1 MSSLNSVAS
10 LSNKVL
16 ISLWLIIFL
25 NPISHAF
32 LWFYGAFG
40 GNDGVILTVN
50 GEQDYFS
57 NEGYIYGYFIS
68 NITMVAATLI
78 TWQLIKLFKLYKDGF
93 VFTNK
98 NADQYTKI
106 SYCILIYVLFR
117 FIESMVFSWFYSPN
131 GFTFSIEDIDVAL
144 IVMSVIVRL
153 VAKVMHEANELYEE
167 QSMTI

>member
-1 MSSLNSVAS
+1 
-10 LSNKVL
+10 
-16 ISLWLIIFL
+16 
-25 NPISHAF
+25 
-32 LWFYGAFG
+32 
-40 GNDGVILTVN
+40 
-50 GEQDYFS
+50 
-57 NEGYIYGYFIS
+57 
-68 NITMVAATLI
+68 VAATLI

-93 VFTNK
+93 VFTKK